1 MSERL
6 CTLGS
11 QLIESILN
19 RASGPKR
26 IYLGYSGGVDSH
38 VLLHLCQGVPE
49 IRDKLTAVY
58 VHHGL
63 QSAANAWSMHCR
75 KVTGQLGV
83 DFRELRVNAQPA
95 GRESPE
101 EAARNV
107 RYEALTALL
116 DSDDVLLVAQHR
128 DDQLETMLLQLFRGS
143 GLSGLSAMPEV
154 MAIGKGRLIRPLLTV
169 PKREIDEYARSHRL
183 QWVEDP
189 SNRSDAFDRNFLR
202 NQVLPLL
209 KRRWPA
215 LDKTVSR
222 AASHCAEA
230 QRFIGQAAESLLDRV
245 VNPENGTL
253 GLFELQALDKY
264 RQQLVV
270 RQWLARQGL
279 KMPTRG
285 FVDRVLSEVVAAAEN
300 RDPVLTTQGYT
311 IRRYRARLF
320 CLPQSAEKQ
329 ASGEIVWHPGEEIL
343 VLPGGRRLQAVSSTA
358 GIDAGLWRKAA
369 KSVRFRSGGE
379 KIRLPGRKGGH
390 SLKNLYQE
398 TGIPPWERQSIPLV
412 YLDGRLAAVS
422 DLWISAGFFV
432 EKNGSCIKL
441 TWG

>member
-6 CTLGS
+6 CTLES
-11 QLIESILN
+11 QLIESILY
-19 RASGPKR
+19 RVGKPGR

-38 VLLHLCQGVPE
+38 VLLHLCQSVPE

-63 QSAANAWSMHCR
+63 QPAANAWSMHCR
-75 KVTGQLGV
+75 KVAGQFGV
-83 DFRELRVNAQPA
+83 DFRELRVNAEPT

-107 RYEALTALL
+107 RYEALSALL
-116 DSDDVLLVAQHR
+116 ESDDVLLVAQHR

-143 GLSGLSAMPEV
+143 GLPGLSAMPEV
-154 MAIGKGRLIRPLLTV
+154 MAIGKGRLLRPLLTV
-169 PKREIDEYARSHRL
+169 PKREIDEYARLHRL

-209 KRRWPA
+209 KQRWPA

-222 AASHCAEA
+222 AAGHCAEA
-230 QRFIGQAAESLLDRV
+230 QRFIRQAAESLLDRV
-245 VNPENGTL
+245 VDPEDGAL
-253 GLFELQALDKY
+253 GLFELQTLDKY

-279 KMPTRG
+279 KMPTRD
-285 FVDRVLSEVVAAAEN
+285 FVDRVLSEVIAAAEN

-320 CLPQSAEKQ
+320 CLPQSSEQQ
-329 ASGEIVWHPGEEIL
+329 ALGELVWRSGEEIL
-343 VLPGGRRLQAVSSTA
+343 VLPGGRRLQAASAAA
-358 GIDAGLWRKAA
+358 GIDAGLWRKAV

-379 KIRLPGRKGGH
+379 KLRLPGRKGRH

-398 TGIPPWERQSIPLV
+398 AGIPPWERQSIPLV
-412 YLDGRLAAVS
+412 YLDGRLAAVA
-422 DLWISAGFFV
+422 DLWISADFFV
-432 EKNGSCIKL
+432 EKNGSCIEL
-441 TWG
+441 IWR